1 MSAWRRGR
9 TYSQDLVGWVTGLIT
24 ASGYAA
30 TPDDERWIAQGV
42 RTLLRLPPEHR
53 SLSELRAFLGQ
64 RDAAGA
70 GARLDKWCAGGALGW
85 AFDGERD
92 DVLLDA
98 PFLGFDMTALLDDQD
113 VRGPAMAYLFHRVEE
128 LVDGRRL
135 VVAIDEFWKGS
146 PIRPSARWSTTS

>member
-9 TYSQDLVGWVTGLIT
+9 AYSQDLVGWVTGLIT

-30 TPDDERWIAQGV
+30 TPGDERRNAQGV

-64 RDAAGA
+64 QGWTSGA
-70 GARLDKWCAGGALGW
+70 PVARS
-85 AFDGERD
+85 DGPST
-92 DVLLDA
+92 A
-98 PFLGFDMTALLDDQD
+98 SATTSCSTLGFGITALLDDQD

-146 PIRPSARWSTTS
+146 PIRPSATWSTTI